1 MRKEDDMNVT
11 DEALLRSGF
20 TPSDL
25 QKIKNNVESYGGT
38 IEEAINDLA
47 RRFSTL
53 IWVSGVCIVVLLLIV
68 VFSSS
73 IRVLAWG
80 LAITVGITIMSFRS
94 SSSTSFSLWES
105 SSIRDRKSVV

>member
-1 MRKEDDMNVT
+1 MRKEGDMNVT

-38 IEEAINDLA
+38 IEEAIKDLA

-80 LAITVGITIMSFRS
+80 LAITVGITIMSFAQPPMLSYKSWRY
-94 SSSTSFSLWES
+94 
-105 SSIRDRKSVV
+105 RKMIKD

>member
-1 MRKEDDMNVT
+1 MRKEGDMNVT

-25 QKIKNNVESYGGT
+25 QKINNNVESYGGT

-80 LAITVGITIMSFRS
+80 LAITVGITIMSFAQPPMLSYKSWRY
-94 SSSTSFSLWES
+94 
-105 SSIRDRKSVV
+105 RKMIKD

>member
-1 MRKEDDMNVT
+1 MRKEGDMNVT

-80 LAITVGITIMSFRS
+80 LAITVGITIMSFAQPPMLSYKSWRY
-94 SSSTSFSLWES
+94 
-105 SSIRDRKSVV
+105 RKMIKD

>member
-1 MRKEDDMNVT
+1 MNVT

-80 LAITVGITIMSFRS
+80 LAITVGITIMSFAQPPMLSYKSWRY
-94 SSSTSFSLWES
+94 
-105 SSIRDRKSVV
+105 RKMIKD

>member
-1 MRKEDDMNVT
+1 MNVT

-38 IEEAINDLA
+38 IEEAIKDLA

-80 LAITVGITIMSFRS
+80 LAITVGITIMSFAQPPMLSYKSWRY
-94 SSSTSFSLWES
+94 
-105 SSIRDRKSVV
+105 RKMIKD